1 MCTPGS
7 SGSGKTTFL
16 NSVHGLHKCTYV
28 RQYHTLRPYIPV
40 CKIPDFDP
48 TQLPYWNLYS
58 QKKLEGAGGAKNASY
73 NPDVKIGGT
82 MAGEFVAGL
91 SGGQRKMM
99 AFELVRQRT
108 SSQSDLLIVLDEP
121 FAGVTDDFVPFI
133 TERLA
138 EMARKHN
145 LVLVTNDH
153 IEVLTEMADST
164 ITVSAIDRSKV
175 LVEGKSHE
183 QELVLHALAKGEAY
197 EHNIGSRDVWFF
209 VKTADHEPAGPPPPY
224 TLPPASTP
232 PPSIASTHSPS
243 RPRPHTP
250 PALAPRHLPS
260 LLLLHTDPH
269 LPGIY
274 HVFNGALPDKL
285 LGLVGTRVA
294 RASRC
299 TDHRLLRGQPVP
311 RRQLPFVLKVSAFW
325 GSECIYP
332 GLQKLAL
339 GPPTVSK

>member
-1 MCTPGS
+1 MHTKPLVYTPGS

-16 NSVHGLHKCTYV
+16 NHVHGLHKCTYV

-40 CKIPDFDP
+40 RKIPDFDP

-58 QKKLEGAGGAKNASY
+58 QKKLKGAGGAKNASY

-82 MAGEFVAGL
+82 MAGEFVSGL

-133 TERLA
+133 TARLE

-153 IEVLTEMADST
+153 VGVLTKMADST

-175 LVEGKSHE
+175 LVDGKSHE
-183 QELVLHALAKGEAY
+183 RELALHALAKGESY
-197 EHNIGSRDVWFF
+197 DNPLGSRDLWFF
-209 VKTADHEPAGPPPPY
+209 VKTELITSPQALPPPH
-224 TLPPASTP
+224 THPPASTHTHIHPPHAP
-232 PPSIASTHSPS
+232 PP
-243 RPRPHTP
+243 PHTP
-250 PALAPRHLPS
+250 SHLHTPTPAARHITPTHTLLP
-260 LLLLHTDPH
+260 LHTDSYF
-269 LPGIY
+269 PGV
-274 HVFNGALPDKL
+274 HRLFNGALPAEL
-285 LGLVGTRVA
+285 LGLIGTRGA
-294 RASRC
+294 RACRSS
-299 TDHRLLRGQPVP
+299 DHRLLR
-311 RRQLPFVLKVSAFW
+311 
-325 GSECIYP
+325 I
-332 GLQKLAL
+332 
-339 GPPTVSK
+339 